1 MLNRRNIVPKQ
12 WTPALTGVPGPA
24 HLKLVV
30 TGRAGG
36 GGGLRQKDEN
46 FNNFASSLF
55 MDPLIHLG
63 SWLGPGV
70 AQRSYATVTNLQKLQ
85 YHA

>member
-36 GGGLRQKDEN
+36 GGGGYVKKMKISTISPR
-46 FNNFASSLF
+46 
-55 MDPLIHLG
+55 PC
-63 SWLGPGV
+63 SWTP
-70 AQRSYATVTNLQKLQ
+70 
-85 YHA
+85 